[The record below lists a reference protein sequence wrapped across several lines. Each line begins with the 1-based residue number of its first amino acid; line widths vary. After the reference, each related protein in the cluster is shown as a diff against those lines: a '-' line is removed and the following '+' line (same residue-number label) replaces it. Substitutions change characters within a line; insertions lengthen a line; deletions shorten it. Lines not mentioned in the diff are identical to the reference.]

1 MSTDAGLLGQGI
13 AFPPRV
19 GADGRVAWSA
29 GTANVE
35 EGIRVVLLSTP
46 GERPRLPG
54 FGAGLD
60 GMLFEPNTVAT
71 RNAVAERIRR
81 AVAEWE
87 PRVRV
92 LSVDVDPDPQD
103 AAAAVATLRYELVA
117 TADVAALTLSIS
129 LRR

>member
-1 MSTDAGLLGQGI
+1 GLLGQGI

-35 EGIRVVLLSTP
+35 EGIRVVLLSAP

-71 RNAVAERIRR
+71 RNAVADRIRR

-92 LSVDVDPDPQD
+92 LSVEVDPDPQD
-103 AAAAVATLRYELVA
+103 AAAAVA
-117 TADVAALTLSIS
+117 
-129 LRR
+129 